1 MNTNYNEQE
10 SEIALLKETIDNIK
24 RTIEIEREEYKAM
37 YQNNRKT
44 NNNINP
50 YIINSSNINFI
61 QADDYTSFVD
71 EEYYKENILINN
83 LKIQITNLIKQNDI
97 LKNKNRELIEE
108 NERLKE

>member
-1 MNTNYNEQE
+1 MNPNYKEQE
-10 SEIALLKETIDNIK
+10 SEIALLKETIDNMK
-24 RTIEIEREEYKAM
+24 KTIEIEREEYKAM

-44 NNNINP
+44 NNN
-50 YIINSSNINFI
+50 INSSNINFI

-97 LKNKNRELIEE
+97 LKNKNRKLIEE